1 MAFDA
6 ILERF
11 SRQEVAVLE
20 YHVHIPLPDPM
31 TNPSTEARAKFCD
44 AQGTP
49 TYAIDGEKAT
59 GGAARDE
66 AKEFYDKL
74 DTQIVK
80 RLDKPAEARL
90 SLEASLQGGLVKVKA
105 GVDKLASKSPDLML
119 QIALVE
125 DGLSYSGEN
134 GLRFHPMVVRS
145 LGGEKAEGFPIA
157 PLKVTA
163 IEHTFDLGKI
173 TRELK
178 AYLEDYEKEHKQ
190 AFYYMKDKE
199 KGFLQKKYEINEG
212 RLSVA
217 AFIQDKKT
225 KNVLQAA
232 FVKLKAEG
240 AGSSR

>member
-6 ILERF
+6 ILEGY

-20 YHVHIPLPDPM
+20 YHLHIPLPDPM

-49 TYAIDGEKAT
+49 TYAIDGEKAM

-74 DTQIVK
+74 NLMISK
-80 RLDKPAEARL
+80 RLEKPAEARL
-90 SLEASLQGGLVKVKA
+90 SLESSLKGRQVKVKA
-105 GVDKLASKSPDLML
+105 SVDKLASKSPDLVL

-145 LGGEKAEGFPIA
+145 LGGEKAEGFPIN
-157 PLKVTA
+157 PLKGTTIA
-163 IEHTFDLGKI
+163 HTFDLGKI
-173 TRELK
+173 TQELK

-190 AFYYMKDKE
+190 AFYYMKDQE
-199 KGFLQKKYEINEG
+199 KGFLQKKYEINDG

-217 AFIQDKKT
+217 AFVQDKKT

-232 FVKLKAEG
+232 FVKLKAE
-240 AGSSR
+240 ATESDR